1 LLQELKDKKVEKV
14 YVCGLAYDFC
24 TGSTA
29 ESSAF
34 EGFDTYLIKDVTR
47 SVSPEDE
54 SVMNK
59 RMSDAGVKVINLKD
73 IPM

>member
-1 LLQELKDKKVEKV
+1 M
-14 YVCGLAYDFC
+14 CGLAYDFC
-24 TGSTA
+24 SGSTA
-29 ESSAF
+29 ESAAF

-59 RMSDAGVKVINLKD
+59 RMSDAGVKVIRLKD
-73 IPM
+73 IP